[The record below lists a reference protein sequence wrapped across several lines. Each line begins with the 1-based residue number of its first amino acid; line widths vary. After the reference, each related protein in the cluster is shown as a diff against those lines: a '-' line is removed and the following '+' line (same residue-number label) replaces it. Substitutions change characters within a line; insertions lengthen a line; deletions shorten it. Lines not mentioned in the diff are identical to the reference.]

1 MFMEKLNNLSDVEA
15 YLNFGNLTQPFL
27 GAEYILGRVQCD
39 MSAKNASGTAAE
51 IQSLMNWI
59 CSKVKYARGER
70 EYICQNQF
78 KRSAKEIWES
88 GKTVGCGDYALL
100 FTTFARQ
107 IGISTSFLHTASAKW
122 LEKLAN
128 GEKIDKNCGHSF
140 CECFVDGQ
148 WILVDP
154 TNKRIV
160 GEYSPENIQ
169 TNYLIGGDSEFVP
182 YFRGLDL
189 VERMGLRAHN
199 EMMNVECKKL
209 LLNKFSGKNCKIE
222 K

>member
-1 MFMEKLNNLSDVEA
+1 MEKLNNLSDVEK
-15 YLNFGNLTQPFL
+15 YLRFGNLTQPFL
-27 GAEYILGRVQCD
+27 KAEYILDRVKCD
-39 MSAKNASGTAAE
+39 MTAKNTHGKVGE
-51 IQSLMNWI
+51 IQSLMGWI
-59 CSKVKYARGER
+59 RSKIKYASGER

-78 KRSAKEIWES
+78 KRNAKEIWES
-88 GKTVGCGDYALL
+88 GKAVGCSDYALL
-100 FTTFARQ
+100 FATFARQ
-107 IGISTSFLHTASAKW
+107 IGISTSFLHTASQKW
-122 LEKLAN
+122 LEKLKS

-160 GEYSPENIQ
+160 GEYLPENIQ
-169 TNYLIGGDSEFVP
+169 TDYLIGEENEFVP

-199 EMMNVECKKL
+199 EMMNAECE
-209 LLNKFSGKNCKIE
+209 KIVR
-222 K
+222 